1 MYVEVQEP
9 MNSNKN
15 MDYRNNQICHVDS
28 MQAEMMNYRPPET
41 RNQGRALDCQK
52 TQAEKNYLA

>member
-9 MNSNKN
+9 SNSNKN
-15 MDYRNNQICHVDS
+15 MDYRNIQICHVDS
-28 MQAEMMNYRPPET
+28 TQAEMMNYRPPET
-41 RNQGRALDCQK
+41 RNQGRPLDCQK